1 MKLKKQ
7 HPYNRI
13 KYDKDAVELAYQ
25 RHIKFWKGLSE
36 EEKRER
42 NLIKPN
48 PRRLFIF
55 LYKYEIELS
64 RTGLMDQETRDKY
77 VLSWVAMPR
86 SAKKKMSKKYLSL
99 WLSVKSMALT
109 IAKNRLE
116 ILRMKLRDP
125 EIDGFTKKVIIEKIL
140 YNNDII

>member
-1 MKLKKQ
+1 MKPKKQ
-7 HPYNRI
+7 HPYKRI
-13 KYDKDAVELAYQ
+13 KYDKDVVELAYQ

-36 EEKRER
+36 EERRER

-55 LYKYEIELS
+55 LRKYEIELS

-99 WLSVKSMALT
+99 WLSVKSMALSN
-109 IAKNRLE
+109 AKQRLE
-116 ILRMKLRDP
+116 IWRMKLRDP